1 MVASTISPHSPKS
14 ASESE
19 AGPLILVSNRGSIEH
34 YVDELGRIRQREA
47 GGGVAVALSSVAKS
61 APVTWVAAACS
72 FGDQVV
78 ALTGRRVPL
87 DNGSSLRLVSLPDEV
102 RRPYYGVFCNPLLWF
117 VQHSLG
123 GELSCRDLAAEAV
136 ESWQAGYVPANR
148 LFADAVIAEV
158 DRSPSGARVMLNDYH
173 LYLAPRLIRRA
184 RPHTVLQQFIH
195 IPWPEPSAW
204 LRLPD
209 RLVREICSGLLAN
222 DSVFF
227 QTEAACEGFLATC
240 RTYLGAEAEV
250 DDRRGEVEY
259 LGRTTSIWSNPIS
272 VDVAEL
278 RGLAASPQVVE
289 YGRVLE
295 QRAGRRTIVRVDRLD
310 PSKNVLRGFQ
320 AYEAL
325 LRRRPRLR
333 GRVKFLAFLVPSRA
347 GIEEYDDYAR
357 RVFAFVDEVN
367 GRYGTKDWQPIS
379 VIYEQNRLQALA
391 ALRLYDVL
399 LVNSVADGMNLVSK
413 EGPIV
418 NGHDGVLVLSKRA
431 GSYEEL
437 RSGAIGVDPVDVEG
451 TARALDAALTMPPA
465 ERRRRATLLRR
476 AVESHELSDWL
487 RHQLK
492 DLSITEYVRGVA
504 AEPAGSRTVAIT

>member
-102 RRPYYGVFCNPLLWF
+102 RRRYYGVFCNPLLWF

-158 DRSPSGARVMLNDYH
+158 DRSPGARVMLNDYH
-173 LYLAPRLIRRA
+173 LYLAARLIRRA
-184 RPHTVLQQFIH
+184 RPDTVLQQFIH

-209 RLVREICSGLLAN
+209 SLVREICSGLLAN

-227 QTEAACEGFLATC
+227 QTEAACEGFLA
-240 RTYLGAEAEV
+240 EV
-250 DDRRGEVEY
+250 DAAGGEEVGDTVVRLE
-259 LGRTTSIWSNPIS
+259 GDAVVGQQAPA
-272 VDVAEL
+272 D
-278 RGLAASPQVVE
+278 LADKP
-289 YGRVLE
+289 G
-295 QRAGRRTIVRVDRLD
+295 G
-310 PSKNVLRGFQ
+310 
-320 AYEAL
+320 
-325 LRRRPRLR
+325 
-333 GRVKFLAFLVPSRA
+333 
-347 GIEEYDDYAR
+347 
-357 RVFAFVDEVN
+357 
-367 GRYGTKDWQPIS
+367 
-379 VIYEQNRLQALA
+379 
-391 ALRLYDVL
+391 
-399 LVNSVADGMNLVSK
+399 
-413 EGPIV
+413 
-418 NGHDGVLVLSKRA
+418 
-431 GSYEEL
+431 
-437 RSGAIGVDPVDVEG
+437 
-451 TARALDAALTMPPA
+451 
-465 ERRRRATLLRR
+465 
-476 AVESHELSDWL
+476 
-487 RHQLK
+487 
-492 DLSITEYVRGVA
+492 
-504 AEPAGSRTVAIT
+504 